1 MTPYRICLL
10 LLTAQPKNRTRR
22 RGTVESIFSNTYS
35 SSIEASRMVSNDI
48 RQYWEA
54 LNIEEDT
61 MNQAELCLVEM
72 VNNAYEHAYLNQD
85 GPVIEIKS
93 YLQTPRM
100 LLMEISDYGQ
110 SLPQEVLVESTEKS
124 FVVPEENKPETWL
137 TSGRG
142 FIIVEQLMDTIA
154 YENKDGKNTF
164 YLGKRLN

>member
-1 MTPYRICLL
+1 M
-10 LLTAQPKNRTRR
+10 AA
-22 RGTVESIFSNTYS
+22 IFSNTYS
-35 SSIEASRMVSNDI
+35 SSIEASRVVSNDI
-48 RQYWEA
+48 RLYWES
-54 LNIEEDT
+54 LNIGEDAI
-61 MNQAELCLVEM
+61 NQIELCLVEM

-85 GPVIEIKS
+85 GPIIEVKS

-100 LLMEISDYGQ
+100 LLVEVSDYGQ
-110 SLPQEVLVESTEKS
+110 SLPQEVLVESTERS
-124 FVVPEENKPETWL
+124 FIVPEEDKPETWL